1 MVNLKKSELLE
12 LQEKLILIYK
22 FINQERMYEK
32 FFFEGLDIKKSYKTD
47 NKLISKLLEM
57 KDPEEF
63 LETCVIELEELKTG
77 EKIEHN
83 VHNSFNDIIDELYTE
98 SLYHKYD
105 MKDPDD
111 VDKLNIHNLLD
122 FI

>member
-1 MVNLKKSELLE
+1 MVDLNQNEIQE

-32 FFFEGLDIKKSYKTD
+32 FFFEGLDTKKSFKTD
-47 NKLISKLLEM
+47 NKLINKLLEM

-63 LETCVIELEELKTG
+63 LETCIIELEELKT
-77 EKIEHN
+77 EKNIELEDN
-83 VHNSFNDIIDELYTE
+83 I
-98 SLYHKYD
+98 SLYNILEVQDFENLYNKYGMVD
-105 MKDPDD
+105 MDD
-111 VDKLNIHNLLD
+111 VDKLDINKLLD

>member
-1 MVNLKKSELLE
+1 MVDLKSAEIME

-32 FFFEGLDIKKSYKTD
+32 FFFEGYDTKKSYKTD

-77 EKIEHN
+77 EKIEYN
-83 VHNSFNDIIDELYTE
+83 VHNSFISIVDKLYTE
-98 SLYHKYD
+98 SLYHKYG
-105 MKDPDD
+105 MKNPYD
-111 VDKLNIHNLLD
+111 VDKLDINNLLD

>member
-1 MVNLKKSELLE
+1 MVDLNQSEILE
-12 LQEKLILIYK
+12 LQEKLVLIYK

-32 FFFEGLDIKKSYKTD
+32 FFFEGFDIKKSFKTS

-63 LETCVIELEELKTG
+63 LETCVIELEELKNG
-77 EKIEHN
+77 AKKEYDF
-83 VHNSFNDIIDELYTE
+83 HNSFRDIVDELYTE
-98 SLYHKYD
+98 SLYHKYG
-105 MKDPDD
+105 MKDPND
-111 VDKLNIHNLLD
+111 VDKLDINKLLD

>member
-1 MVNLKKSELLE
+1 MVDLNQKEILE

-32 FFFEGLDIKKSYKTD
+32 FFFEGYDIKRSFKGK
-47 NKLISKLLEM
+47 NELINKLLEM
-57 KDPEEF
+57 KDSEEF

-77 EKIEHN
+77 EALEI
-83 VHNSFNDIIDELYTE
+83 SFSDKLDEQEFEGLYV
-98 SLYHKYD
+98 KYEL
-105 MKDPDD
+105 KNPDD
-111 VDKLNIHNLLD
+111 VDKLDISKLLN

>member
-1 MVNLKKSELLE
+1 MVDLNQSEILE

-32 FFFEGLDIKKSYKTD
+32 FFFEGFDIKKSFKTD

-63 LETCVIELEELKTG
+63 LETCVIELEELKNG
-77 EKIEHN
+77 EKIEYN
-83 VHNSFNDIIDELYTE
+83 IHNSFRDIVNELYTE
-98 SLYHKYD
+98 SLYHKYG

-111 VDKLNIHNLLD
+111 VDKLDINKLLD
-122 FI
+122 FT

>member
-57 KDPEEF
+57 
-63 LETCVIELEELKTG
+63 
-77 EKIEHN
+77 
-83 VHNSFNDIIDELYTE
+83 
-98 SLYHKYD
+98 
-105 MKDPDD
+105 
-111 VDKLNIHNLLD
+111 
-122 FI
+122 

>member
-1 MVNLKKSELLE
+1 MVDLNQNEIQE

-32 FFFEGLDIKKSYKTD
+32 FFFEGLDTKKSFKTD
-47 NKLISKLLEM
+47 NKLINKLLEM

-63 LETCVIELEELKTG
+63 LETCIIELEQLKT
-77 EKIEHN
+77 EKNIELEDN
-83 VHNSFNDIIDELYTE
+83 I
-98 SLYHKYD
+98 SLYNILEVQDFENLYNKYGMVD
-105 MKDPDD
+105 MDD
-111 VDKLNIHNLLD
+111 VDKLDINKLLD

>member
-1 MVNLKKSELLE
+1 MNLNKNEIQE

-32 FFFEGLDIKKSYKTD
+32 FFLKGLDIKKSFKRE
-47 NKLISKLLEM
+47 NQLINKLLEM
-57 KDPEEF
+57 ADSEEF

-77 EKIEHN
+77 KTLKNESNHQ
-83 VHNSFNDIIDELYTE
+83 FRDILEEQDFEN
-98 SLYHKYD
+98 LYHKYN
-105 MKDPDD
+105 MKSLDN
-111 VDKLNIHNLLD
+111 VDKLDIRKLLD

>member
-1 MVNLKKSELLE
+1 MVDLNQNEIQE

-32 FFFEGLDIKKSYKTD
+32 FFFEGFDIKKSFKTD

-63 LETCVIELEELKTG
+63 LETCIIELEELKT
-77 EKIEHN
+77 EKNIELEDN
-83 VHNSFNDIIDELYTE
+83 I
-98 SLYHKYD
+98 SLYNILEVQDFENLYNKYGMVD
-105 MKDPDD
+105 MDD
-111 VDKLNIHNLLD
+111 VDKLDINKLLD